1 MPLMAQRTVRVNEL
15 LQREISDILHTEWRS
30 ESVRLTITGVD
41 VAPDL
46 RTAVVFYAV
55 IGTEE
60 DKKAARK
67 LLGKQVNRIRAEV
80 ARRITLKYN
89 PEYKFV
95 YDDSSA
101 RGVSLVDTLRKIEEA
116 DKARDAN
123 WAAGKNAPKKTK
135 DGSDF

>member
-1 MPLMAQRTVRVNEL
+1 MAQRTVRVNEL
-15 LQREISDILHTEWRS
+15 LQREISDVLHTEWRA

-41 VAPDL
+41 ISPDL
-46 RTAVVFYAV
+46 RNAVVFYAV
-55 IGTEE
+55 VGTEE

-67 LLGKQVNRIRAEV
+67 LLGKVVNRIRAEV

-101 RGVSLVDTLRKIEEA
+101 RGVSLIDTLNKVADA
-116 DKARDAN
+116 DKVRDEKAAKKRARDEQ
-123 WAAGKNAPKKTK
+123 
-135 DGSDF
+135 DF

>member
-1 MPLMAQRTVRVNEL
+1 MAQRTVRVNEL

-30 ESVRLTITGVD
+30 ESVLLTITGVD

-55 IGTEE
+55 IGDEE
-60 DKKAARK
+60 AKKAARK

-80 ARRITLKYN
+80 ARRIVLKYN

-101 RGVSLVDTLRKIEEA
+101 RGVTLIDTLNKIDEA

-123 WAAGKNAPKKTK
+123 WAAGKKPSKKA
-135 DGSDF
+135 DAGSDF

>member
-1 MPLMAQRTVRVNEL
+1 MAQRTVRVNEL
-15 LQREISDILHTEWRS
+15 LQREISDVLHTEWRA
-30 ESVRLTITGVD
+30 ESVRTTITGVD
-41 VAPDL
+41 IAPDL

-55 IGTEE
+55 VGTEE

-67 LLGKQVNRIRAEV
+67 LLGKVVNRIRTEV

-101 RGVSLVDTLRKIEEA
+101 RGVSLIDTLNKVA
-116 DKARDAN
+116 DADKLRDEKAAKKKARDEQ
-123 WAAGKNAPKKTK
+123 
-135 DGSDF
+135 DF